1 MTQQKTLRAKVYRIL
16 RPYIQDSPGEWPS
29 RLFDYFLILLIL
41 SNAVAM
47 MLDTV
52 PEFTARWKQE
62 LRIFD
67 LFSVAIFTVE
77 YVARLWTCVE
87 LHDEKHGNEP
97 LWKRRCRYLVS
108 PMAIIDLLA
117 ILPFYLSMFISID
130 LRVLR
135 LLRLTR
141 LIKLGRYSRSAQL
154 LWQVLRNEA
163 KTLIAALS
171 IMLIVMTFAATGI
184 YYIEREAQP
193 DVFGTI
199 PSSLWW
205 ALVTLTTVG
214 YGDVVPI
221 TVGGKVFGGC
231 ITLMGVA
238 LYAVPAGIL
247 SSSFTA
253 QLQLRRDRFRDV
265 VTNAMEDGHLSMTE
279 MQHIDK
285 IREILNLDGE
295 EAELIIRLLRHRKES
310 SDGSHQGGK
319 SQLATTSTSAE

>member
-1 MTQQKTLRAKVYRIL
+1 MSQSKTLRGQVYRIL
-16 RPYIQDSPGEWPS
+16 RPYIQESQGEWPS
-29 RLFDYFLILLIL
+29 RLFDYFLIVLIF
-41 SNAVAM
+41 SNACAM

-52 PEFTARWKQE
+52 PEFTAVWGHQ
-62 LRIFD
+62 LHLFN
-67 LFSVAIFTVE
+67 LFSVAIFSVE
-77 YVARLWTCVE
+77 YAARIWTCVE
-87 LHDEKHGNEP
+87 LHDEQHQDEP
-97 LWKRRCRYLVS
+97 YWKRRLRYLFT
-108 PMAIIDLLA
+108 PMAMVDLLA
-117 ILPFYLSMFISID
+117 ILPFYLSMFISMD

-141 LIKLGRYSRSAQL
+141 LIKLGRYSRSVQL
-154 LWQVLRNEA
+154 LWQVLRNEG
-163 KTLIAALS
+163 KTLAAALS
-171 IMLIVMTFAATGI
+171 VMLIVMTFAATGI
-184 YYIEREAQP
+184 YHIERDAQP

-221 TVGGKVFGGC
+221 TVGGKIFGGF

-253 QLQLRRDRFRDV
+253 QLQLRRERFRDV
-265 VTNAMEDGHLSMTE
+265 VNNAMEDGHLSMTE

-285 IREILNLDGE
+285 IRDILNLDAE
-295 EAELIIRLLRHRKES
+295 EAELIIRLLRHRRETSES
-310 SDGSHQGGK
+310 FR
-319 SQLATTSTSAE
+319 

>member
-1 MTQQKTLRAKVYRIL
+1 MTQHKSLRAKSFRIL
-16 RPYIQDSPGEWPS
+16 RPYIQNSPGEWPS

-41 SNAVAM
+41 SNALAM

-52 PEFTARWKQE
+52 PAFTAQWKHE
-62 LRIFD
+62 LHIFD

-77 YVARLWTCVE
+77 YFARLWTCVE
-87 LHDEKHGNEP
+87 LHDDKHASEP
-97 LWKRRCRYLVS
+97 LWKRRLRYMVS
-108 PMAIIDLLA
+108 PMAIIDLLG
-117 ILPFYLSMFISID
+117 ILPFYLSMFINID

-163 KTLIAALS
+163 KTLVAALS

-184 YYIEREAQP
+184 YYIERAAQP
-193 DVFGTI
+193 EEFGTI
-199 PSSLWW
+199 PSSMWW

-221 TVGGKVFGGC
+221 TTAGKVFGGM
-231 ITLMGVA
+231 ITMLGVA
-238 LYAVPAGIL
+238 LYAIPAGIL

-265 VTNAMEDGHLSMTE
+265 VTNAMEDGHLSLTE

-285 IREILNLDGE
+285 IREILNLDAE
-295 EAELIIRLLRHRKES
+295 EAELIIRLLRHR
-310 SDGSHQGGK
+310 
-319 SQLATTSTSAE
+319 SQHTNEPFVVPAKTSPSE